1 MYWSN
6 KSNCNQK
13 DIDSDIDV
21 QVKRKLSLKEYLMMQ
36 FNYCNAIAI
45 DILEHNKSKK
55 IQEYVKQ
62 FDQIE
67 SPVAD
72 GTDVD
77 WIRIN

>member
-1 MYWSN
+1 
-6 KSNCNQK
+6 
-13 DIDSDIDV
+13 
-21 QVKRKLSLKEYLMMQ
+21 MQ

-62 FDQIE
+62 FAQIE

-77 WIRIN
+77 GIRINWGDM